1 VIVPNEKLWYKKS
14 VPTLVSEKDLK
25 QMDNVVEAQPV
36 FDESSGVL
44 PGMPVDEKTEFY
56 EWSYPQMP
64 QEGQQQ
70 PGQY

>member
-44 PGMPVDEKTEFY
+44 PGMPVDEKN
-56 EWSYPQMP
+56 
-64 QEGQQQ
+64 GIL
-70 PGQY
+70 